1 MGEYNRS
8 TLEARKKVNKIKELK
23 DMEGKPIIHTE
34 EDNKQFE
41 TAMGGTKI
49 NGFDLA
55 MQIYPLLDDYFC
67 GTFAKNT
74 KGVLMRMENGQ
85 VFQLTVTEV
94 V

>member
-1 MGEYNRS
+1 
-8 TLEARKKVNKIKELK
+8 
-23 DMEGKPIIHTE
+23 MEGKPYIHTE
-34 EDNKQFE
+34 EDKEQFE
-41 TAMGGTKI
+41 TAMQGTKV